1 VEAGVPTGALRV
13 HVRLS
18 GTMAQRLGP
27 RRTVEL
33 DPGATIE
40 DLVAALARDAGFD
53 AAALRGLAVV
63 AEGSFV
69 ASTRPVRDGEELDVL
84 VPVAGG

>member
-1 VEAGVPTGALRV
+1 MSAGPPPPALRV
-13 HVRLS
+13 NVRLS
-18 GTMAQRLGP
+18 GTLAQRLGP
-27 RRTVEL
+27 RRGVDL
-33 DPGATIE
+33 APGATVD

-53 AAALRGLAVV
+53 AETLRGLAVV

-69 ASTRPVRDGEELDVL
+69 ARSRAVGDGEEYDVV